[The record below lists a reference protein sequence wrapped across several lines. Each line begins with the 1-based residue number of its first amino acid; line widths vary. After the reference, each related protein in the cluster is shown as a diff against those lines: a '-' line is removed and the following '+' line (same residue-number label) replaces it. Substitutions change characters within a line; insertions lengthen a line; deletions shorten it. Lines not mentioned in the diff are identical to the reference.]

1 MPSGECADMGQSNG
15 TWKVP
20 TTLNRAACQNPL
32 AHPPSSAA
40 NTGVRLLELFGSAAN
55 GQLNAETSDLD
66 FLVEFEAIPR
76 GENARCYFGM
86 LFRLEDRFGRKIDLV
101 DVRAIRNPY
110 FIRSVTKDRV
120 VFYAA

>member
-1 MPSGECADMGQSNG
+1 MNDFVESKRTEVAELCRQH
-15 TWKVP
+15 
-20 TTLNRAACQNPL
+20 R
-32 AHPPSSAA
+32 
-40 NTGVRLLELFGSAAN
+40 VRLLELFGSAAN
-55 GQLNAETSDLD
+55 GRFNADTSDLD

-86 LFRLEDRFGRKIDLV
+86 LFGLEDLFGRKIDLV

-110 FIRSVTKDRV
+110 FLRSIAKDRV

>member
-1 MPSGECADMGQSNG
+1 LASGVGREVG
-15 TWKVP
+15 VP
-20 TTLNRAACQNPL
+20 MNDFVESKRTEVAELCRQ
-32 AHPPSSAA
+32 HR
-40 NTGVRLLELFGSAAN
+40 VRLLELFGSAAN
-55 GQLNAETSDLD
+55 GRFNADTSDLD

-86 LFRLEDRFGRKIDLV
+86 LFGLEDLFGRKIDLV

-110 FIRSVTKDRV
+110 FLRSIAKDRV